1 MNEAEN
7 RMGEK
12 CSKVIK
18 GVMAYRGRVRLGE
31 AGAFCMVVGE
41 KGGGREGRWVKN
53 DKGQVSRSHRGQ
65 IAPLP

>member
-41 KGGGREGRWVKN
+41 KGEAGRGGG
-53 DKGQVSRSHRGQ
+53 
-65 IAPLP
+65 